1 MRIAVSIPD
10 LLFKEAAAAAKH
22 LGLSRNKLIVT
33 ALKEFLE
40 RRRDELLTNS
50 INRCIDKYGDDLSEE
65 EEAWLA
71 LGQEPVRQVFEE
83 YESSTKR
90 GRTAPRRRSKRR

>member
-10 LLFKEAAAAAKH
+10 PLFKETAAAAKD

-33 ALKEFLE
+33 ALEGFVQ
-40 RRRDELLTNS
+40 RRRDEGLTQS
-50 INRCIDKYGDDLSEE
+50 INRSIEKYGNDLSEE
-65 EEAWLA
+65 DEALIA
-71 LGQEPVRQVFEE
+71 HGQETVRRSLEE

-90 GRTAPRRRSKRR
+90 ERTAPRRQSKRR